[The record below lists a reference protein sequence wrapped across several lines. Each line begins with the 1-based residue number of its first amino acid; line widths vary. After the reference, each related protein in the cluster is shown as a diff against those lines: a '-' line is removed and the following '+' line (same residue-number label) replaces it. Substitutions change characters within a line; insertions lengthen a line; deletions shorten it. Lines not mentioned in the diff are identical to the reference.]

1 MVKLQNSMRLSETKA
16 LFLCHHLRAQGSHLH
31 RKEQLDQGGG
41 CMQRDQRVG
50 SAPRLSL
57 LPGFFLP
64 LTVPFRS

>member
-1 MVKLQNSMRLSETKA
+1 
-16 LFLCHHLRAQGSHLH
+16 
-31 RKEQLDQGGG
+31 
-41 CMQRDQRVG
+41 MQRDQRVG